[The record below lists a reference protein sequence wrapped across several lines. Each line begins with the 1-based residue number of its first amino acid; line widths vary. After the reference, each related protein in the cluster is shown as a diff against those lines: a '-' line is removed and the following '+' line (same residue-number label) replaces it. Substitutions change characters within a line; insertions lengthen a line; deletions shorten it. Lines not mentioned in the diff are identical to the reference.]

1 MRYSVMNDGRD
12 DEAAQHGTARRA
24 ESYAESCAEGASS
37 RPRFLDATRLAATL
51 LLLLLAASSAAAQR
65 RGSYSNPVAPGDF
78 PDPSVIRVGTDYW
91 AAATSSE
98 WAPEFPLLHS
108 RDLVNWEVVGSIF
121 NARPSWSVGNYWAPE
136 LSEYRGRF
144 YAYYVARKRGGSL
157 CVAVATAQR
166 PAGPYTDHGPLVC
179 QDVGSIDGFPVTDE
193 QGRRFLLWK
202 EDGNSVSK
210 PTPIWAQQLSPDGT
224 HLVGSRR
231 EILRNDQPWEKHAT
245 LPYGNLVEGPS
256 IVRKGG
262 WFYMF
267 YSGNFCCARECNY
280 MLGVA
285 RSRKLLGPWE
295 KNPRNPIL
303 AGNETWKCPGHGTV
317 LEDADGRHWLMYHA
331 YNAKDFVYVGRQAML
346 DEVVWGMDGWP
357 AINDGRGPS
366 VRAVS
371 PHGTRGVGGP
381 RSFFDDF
388 NTLRLGP
395 GWQWPQSAVPDFAIE
410 PRRRG
415 WLSLRPGA
423 ASAEGTTAVL
433 ARSTTS
439 GDYEATTV
447 VETGGQTVG
456 AAAGLA
462 AFGDMENALGL
473 SVEGDKVVL
482 WRREKN
488 ERRVL
493 ETTDAPVGA
502 RQLYLRMRASGGSR
516 YRFAMSRDG
525 REWRDVG
532 GDVDGS
538 YLPPWDRGVRVALVA
553 GGARGVAAGGRF
565 GYLRIEPSR

>member
-1 MRYSVMNDGRD
+1 MRYSVTNDGCD
-12 DEAAQHGTARRA
+12 DEAVRYGAARRA
-24 ESYAESCAEGASS
+24 ESYAEGATS
-37 RPRFLDATRLAATL
+37 RPRRPSATRLAATL
-51 LLLLLAASSAAAQR
+51 ILVLLAAAAAAAQR

-78 PDPSVIRVGTDYW
+78 PDPSVIRVGADYW

-144 YAYYVARKRGGSL
+144 YAYYVARKQGGSL

-166 PAGPYTDHGPLVC
+166 PTGPYTDHGPLVC
-179 QDVGSIDGFPVTDE
+179 QEVGSIDGFPVTDE

-210 PTPIWAQQLSPDGT
+210 PTPIWAQQLSADGT
-224 HLVGSRR
+224 RLVGERR

-245 LPYGNLVEGPS
+245 LPYGDLIEGPA
-256 IVRKGG
+256 IVRKDG

-285 RSRKLLGPWE
+285 RARKLLGPWE

-346 DEVVWGMDGWP
+346 DEVVWGADGWP
-357 AINDGRGPS
+357 TINDGRGPS

-395 GWQWPQSAVPDFAIE
+395 GWQWPQSNVPRFQVVSGQLLLSPTIE
-410 PRRRG
+410 AEHNP
-415 WLSLRPGA
+415 A
-423 ASAEGTTAVL
+423 AAVL
-433 ARSTTS
+433 ARTTTT
-439 GDYEATTV
+439 GDYVATTV
-447 VETGGQTVG
+447 VDMRGVRE
-456 AAAGLA
+456 AEFAGLSA
-462 AFGDMENALGL
+462 YGDAENSLGI
-473 SVEGDKVVL
+473 SVDNKKVVIL

-488 ERRVL
+488 EYKESIL
-493 ETTDAPVGA
+493 TDSLGTMAQSGA
-502 RQLYLRMRASGGSR
+502 VQLRMTAREGHL
-516 YRFAMSRDG
+516 YRFAVSDDG
-525 REWRDVG
+525 RTWKDVG
-532 GDVDGS
+532 EEIDGS

-553 GGARGVAAGGRF
+553 GGARGVVAGRF
-565 GYLRIEPSR
+565 GFLCIEPSR

>member
-1 MRYSVMNDGRD
+1 MRYIVTNHGYG
-12 DEAAQHGTARRA
+12 DEAAGRVG
-24 ESYAESCAEGASS
+24 SYAEGAWS
-37 RPRFLDATRLAATL
+37 RPRRLGAKRLAATL
-51 LLLLLAASSAAAQR
+51 MLVLLASAASSAQR

-78 PDPSVIRVGTDYW
+78 PDPSVIRVGADYW

-121 NARPSWSVGNYWAPE
+121 NERPSWSVGNYWAPE

-224 HLVGSRR
+224 RLVGSRR

-245 LPYGNLVEGPS
+245 LPYGDLVEGPS
-256 IVRKGG
+256 VVRRGG

-285 RSRKLLGPWE
+285 RARKLLGPWE

-317 LEDADGRHWLMYHA
+317 LEDAGGRHWLLYHA

-346 DEVVWGMDGWP
+346 DEVVWGADGWP
-357 AINDGRGPS
+357 TINGGRGPS

-371 PHGTRGVGGP
+371 PHGTRGVGGR

-388 NTLRLGP
+388 NTLRLGS
-395 GWQWPQSAVPDFAIE
+395 GWQWPQANVPRF
-410 PRRRG
+410 RVG
-415 WLSLRPGA
+415 SGQLRLAPTVEA
-423 ASAEGTTAVL
+423 AHNPAAAVL
-433 ARSTTS
+433 ARTTTT
-439 GDYEATTV
+439 GDYVATTV
-447 VETGGQTVG
+447 VNMRGVG
-456 AAAGLA
+456 EAEFAGLSA
-462 AFGDMENALGL
+462 YGDAENALGI
-473 SVEGDKVVL
+473 SVDNKAVVIL

-488 ERRVL
+488 EYKESILTDFVGTMPRRGEVL
-493 ETTDAPVGA
+493 
-502 RQLYLRMRASGGSR
+502 LRMTAREGHL
-516 YRFAMSRDG
+516 YRFAVSDDG
-525 REWRDVG
+525 RTWKDVG
-532 GDVDGS
+532 EEMDGS
-538 YLPPWDRGVRVALVA
+538 FLPPWDRGVRVALVA
-553 GGARGVAAGGRF
+553 GGARGGVAVRF